1 MIKKFQ
7 RHPTDGACVILHVT
21 GMLAAIATNEEGT
34 IKVTN
39 QAYRDALETAGKLE
53 D

>member
-1 MIKKFQ
+1 MITKFQ

-21 GMLAAIATNEEGT
+21 GILASVSATGNT
-34 IKVTN
+34 IEITN
-39 QAYRDALETAGKLE
+39 QAYRDALEAAGKLE